1 MSDLIRRHEILAEI
15 ISKYEDARS
24 VVCFSDLERIFV
36 KTLALLGECIGY
48 IDAVKGGDSDG

>member
-1 MSDLIRRHEILAEI
+1 MLENRHEILAEI